1 MAASSFSALR
11 TASSM
16 AEMLRGVWA
25 APSQSASLRAAKMDA
40 DSSSAYLRWSS
51 MAFFLGGRESWRKQ
65 EATV

>member
-1 MAASSFSALR
+1 MAARSFSALR

-51 MAFFLGGRESWRKQ
+51 MAFFLGGRESLWRKR
-65 EATV
+65 AS